1 MHQTINN
8 EFGRKLKQIRKERN
22 MSQDE
27 FANLLGTSKQVISRY
42 ETAQRIPKITTVSEY
57 AQKLDI
63 SLEQLINYN
72 NGGST
77 YMTLGKQIKKFRIR
91 KGLTQE
97 QLGTL
102 LNKAGSTVRSWEL
115 DNSQPSPQTLCLLC
129 DVLGTTPNVLLEKE
143 EAENPELSI
152 LLLAEILD
160 FIEKNYPNM
169 SAQQKAT
176 IISEFNKHNP
186 AELMLSALK
195 NEIFNSEKGKG
206 EK

>member
-8 EFGRKLKQIRKERN
+8 EFGRKLKQIREARN

-42 ETAQRIPKITTVSEY
+42 ETAQRTPKITTVSEY

-63 SLEQLINYN
+63 PLEQLINYN

-77 YMTLGKQIKKFRIR
+77 YMTLGKQIMRFRKK

-115 DNSQPSPQTLCLLC
+115 DNSQPSPQTLCLLY
-129 DVLGTTPNVLLEKE
+129 DILETTPNVLLEKE
-143 EAENPELSI
+143 ESEHPELSI

-169 SAQQKAT
+169 PARHKAALLL
-176 IISEFNKHNP
+176 EYNKHNP
-186 AELMLSALK
+186 IELLLSALN
-195 NEIFNSEKGKG
+195 NEIGNSEKGKG